1 MTDAPNDPFSQQDP
15 QNPHHPQDPYNPQY
29 PQNQHPQNPFNSQH
43 PQNSRQSPNPRRPG
57 PPRSHGRRKQRGV
70 AGPILGALT
79 VLALVAGAGW
89 YVTRSDTKTTSQDKP
104 LTPETAG
111 LVTATD
117 DASSPMVTPTRT
129 PTRTPSATP
138 SKTPTKT
145 PSKTPKATPTR
156 STSAPSREG
165 TRSPKPSTKPTPPP
179 SHTAT
184 PTPKPSTKPPAP
196 SGGSEAQVL
205 QLTNNERTK
214 AGCGPLRTNSALTRA
229 ADLHATDMVVRHY
242 FDHTSLDGRSPF
254 DRMKAAG
261 FKGGAMAENIAVGYK
276 SAAAVVDGW
285 MKSEGHRKNILNCD
299 YTMIGIGYDSGQ
311 VKPDWGNGS
320 WVQNFGG

>member
-1 MTDAPNDPFSQQDP
+1 MNDAPNDPFYPQNQRNPHRQQNP
-15 QNPHHPQDPYNPQY
+15 QNPHHPQ
-29 PQNQHPQNPFNSQH
+29 
-43 PQNSRQSPNPRRPG
+43 RPE

-70 AGPILGALT
+70 AGPILGALS

-89 YVTRSDTKTTSQDKP
+89 YVTRDDTKTTSQDKP
-104 LTPETAG
+104 LTTETAG
-111 LVTATD
+111 IVTPSD
-117 DASSPMVTPTRT
+117 DASSPIVTPTKT
-129 PTRTPSATP
+129 PSKTPSATP
-138 SKTPTKT
+138 SKTPSKR
-145 PSKTPKATPTR
+145 PSKTPTPTR

-165 TRSPKPSTKPTPPP
+165 TRSPKPSTKPTPRP

-184 PTPKPSTKPPAP
+184 PTPTKTTKPPAP
-196 SGGSEAQVL
+196 SGGAEAQVL
-205 QLTNNERTK
+205 QLTNNERAK
-214 AGCGPLRTNSALTRA
+214 SGCGPLRTNSALTRA
-229 ADLHATDMVVRHY
+229 ADLHATDMVARHY

-285 MKSEGHRKNILNCD
+285 MKSEGHRRNILNCD
-299 YTMIGIGYDSGQ
+299 YTMIGIGYDGGQ